1 MLNLDNIVSNKNENK
16 DTRVSSSSERNN
28 WPFRMLIIEPSGSG
42 KTKSLLH
49 LINNLHPIDKI
60 YLYAKDINEPKYEYL
75 INKREQA
82 GIKNLNDPYAF
93 IEYSDDMDDVLDD
106 INNYNKN
113 RDKKVLIV
121 FDDMIADIEYNK
133 KFKRIIKEL
142 FYRACKIN
150 VSIVFITQS
159 YFRAL
164 KDARLNS
171 THYIL
176 MKIDNKKELKSI
188 AEEKS
193 GHLDYKDFL
202 KMYDYCTKEPY
213 SFMTIDVR
221 PTATIPFKKNF
232 DEPINL

>member
-1 MLNLDNIVSNKNENK
+1 MN
-16 DTRVSSSSERNN
+16 
-28 WPFRMLIIEPSGSG
+28 
-42 KTKSLLH
+42 
-49 LINNLHPIDKI
+49 PIDKI
-60 YLYAKDINEPKYEYL
+60 YLYAKDLHEPKYEYL

-82 GIKNLNDPYAF
+82 GIKNLDDPKAF

-113 RDKKVLIV
+113 KDKKVLIV

-133 KFKRIIKEL
+133 KFKK
-142 FYRACKIN
+142 
-150 VSIVFITQS
+150 S

-176 MKIDNKKELKSI
+176 MKIGNKKELKSI
-188 AEEKS
+188 AEEKP

-202 KMYDYCTKEPY
+202 KMYNYCTKEPY
-213 SFMTIDVR
+213 SFMLIDTR
-221 PTATIPFKKNF
+221 PTVSIPFKKNF
-232 DEPINL
+232 DELINL

>member
-1 MLNLDNIVSNKNENK
+1 M
-16 DTRVSSSSERNN
+16 
-28 WPFRMLIIEPSGSG
+28 G
-42 KTKSLLH
+42 KTNTLLH

-60 YLYAKDINEPKYEYL
+60 YLYAKDIHEPKYEYL

-82 GIKNLNDPYAF
+82 GIKNLNDPHAF
-93 IEYSDDMDDVLDD
+93 IEYSDDMNDVLDD

-133 KFKRIIKEL
+133 NFKRIIKQL
-142 FYRACKIN
+142 FYRALKIN

-171 THYIL
+171 THYII
-176 MKIDNKKELKSI
+176 MKVNNKKELKRK

-193 GHLDYKDFL
+193 GHLDYKDFS
-202 KMYDYCTKEPY
+202 KMYNYCTEEPY
-213 SFMTIDVR
+213 SFMAIDAK
-221 PTATIPFKKNF
+221 PTATIQFKKNF
-232 DEPINL
+232 NELIDLSEENYCKA